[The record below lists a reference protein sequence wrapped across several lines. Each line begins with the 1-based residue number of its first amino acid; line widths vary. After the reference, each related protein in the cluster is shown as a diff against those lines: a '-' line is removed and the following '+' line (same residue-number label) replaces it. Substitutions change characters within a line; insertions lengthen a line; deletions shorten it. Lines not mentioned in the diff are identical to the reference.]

1 MQKLVFALF
10 LVAVFF
16 INIIIVDSCSSSD
29 KESENT
35 DSLQTVQNKTFA
47 VGDYNFAILQGS
59 EFIKYNK
66 AIYQRGDEVYM
77 VLENVGPFARG
88 TDSLNFAEM
97 KLEVTDAIG
106 QVITI
111 RENLFGERG
120 HSDFTNNMID
130 KPYASYSSDL
140 KDKPG
145 KYSMSVTVFDLV
157 RKDSIVIYDDF
168 FLE

>member
-1 MQKLVFALF
+1 MQKLVFPIF

-16 INIIIVDSCSSSD
+16 INLLFVDACNSSD
-29 KESENT
+29 KEGEGS
-35 DSLQTVQNKTFA
+35 DSLKVLQKRAFSVT
-47 VGDYNFAILQGS
+47 DYNFAILQDTG
-59 EFIKYNK
+59 FIKYNK
-66 AIYQRGDEVYM
+66 AIYQRGDQVYM

-88 TDSLNFAEM
+88 ADSLNHAEM

-111 RENLFGERG
+111 REGLFGKRG
-120 HSDFTNNMID
+120 HGDFTNDFLD
-130 KPYASYSSDL
+130 KPYAYYSSDL
-140 KDKPG
+140 NDKPG
-145 KYSMSVTVFDLV
+145 KYSMTVTIFDLT

>member
-1 MQKLVFALF
+1 MHKLVFTIF
-10 LVAVFF
+10 LIAVFF
-16 INIIIVDSCSSSD
+16 GNILIVDSCNSSD
-29 KESENT
+29 KESENA
-35 DSLQTVQNKTFA
+35 DSLQIVQNKTFA
-47 VGDYNFAILQGS
+47 VGDYNFAILQGA
-59 EFIKYNK
+59 EFMKYNK
-66 AIYQRGDEVYM
+66 AIYHRGDEVFM

-88 TDSLNFAEM
+88 ADSLNHAEM

-111 RENLFGERG
+111 RENLFGKRG
-120 HSDFTNNMID
+120 HGDFTNNILE
-130 KPYASYSSDL
+130 KPYASYASDL

-157 RKDSIVIYDDF
+157 RNDSIVIYDDF